1 MIVDELKYGVDEGDE
16 EDYEYVK
23 ELVQELARRLRPDE
37 EALQDLEEADFW
49 PCRTPM
55 GSHELWCMGDF
66 YVNDRQ
72 DLFDIFSD
80 NHIFLDFDFSTSK
93 TLKNLLLIQGCK
105 SFLSEKVLIETEAR
119 EPLERNHSLMRDFRS
134 RAGAL
139 LR

>member
-1 MIVDELKYGVDEGDE
+1 MIVDELKYCVDEGDE

-23 ELVQELARRLRPDE
+23 ELVQELARLRPDKK
-37 EALQDLEEADFW
+37 ALRGLKKAEFW

-55 GSHELWCMGDF
+55 GSHELWCLGGF

-72 DLFDIFSD
+72 DVFDIFSD
-80 NHIFLDFDFSTSK
+80 SHPFLDFDFSTSK
-93 TLKNLLLIQGCK
+93 MLKDLLLIQGCE
-105 SFLSEKVLIETEAR
+105 SFLSEEVLIETEAR
-119 EPLERNHSLMRDFRS
+119 EPLERNHSLMQDFRS